1 MENHGNRCFCIGK
14 TCISEKIQC
23 FWWAARRALEN
34 HGKPQ
39 FPGKYNVSGGRPGE
53 HLKSMG
59 YHTNLRFCVIKT
71 RFSKVFGRGVPTQN
85 VYFSIMFQGTRLG
98 VVSTQNIDFSIGFQ
112 GVWLRGAYPEYIIFI
127 DFSRCSGRGCRFFH
141 DFSRYWAEGVPTQ
154 NNDFSIIFQGARLE
168 GCLRRISI
176 FP

>member
-1 MENHGNRCFCIGK
+1 MEIIAFLWYKHVFLRKYSVSGGRPGEYLKTMENHGNRCFCIGK

-53 HLKSMG
+53 HLESMG
-59 YHTNLRFCVIKT
+59 YHRNLRFCVIKT
-71 RFSKVFGRGVPTQN
+71 RFSKVFGGGVPTQN

-127 DFSRCSGRGCRFFH
+127 DFSRCSGRGFL
-141 DFSRYWAEGVPTQ
+141 P
-154 NNDFSIIFQGARLE
+154 IM
-168 GCLRRISI
+168 SI